1 MESGACASPIA
12 QPEDKKKEKSRILGE
27 HRDFL
32 EASGV
37 APINQVSDGALY
49 RELE

>member
-12 QPEDKKKEKSRILGE
+12 QPEERKKSRILGE

>member
-1 MESGACASPIA
+1 MRFTDSTTRGE
-12 QPEDKKKEKSRILGE
+12 KKKREKSRILGE